1 MVLSQDGEDEGRRTS
16 GKVVYCVEGEGAK
29 DGGQNWREE
38 KSGRKNADQ
47 E

>member
-16 GKVVYCVEGEGAK
+16 GKVIDCVEGKRAQ
-29 DGGQNWREE
+29 DGDQNWRKE